1 MSMDKK
7 IVSKRWIKPK
17 YLKIILLAIVLLGI
31 FLTFIFRDTS
41 SIFKAEK
48 DKITIEK
55 VFKGSFMD
63 FIRIIGVV
71 EPISIV
77 SLEAL
82 EEGRVE
88 KKIIEEGN
96 MVKKGDVIL
105 TLRNENLNMSFT
117 DGKSSYAFLTNEMNN
132 QLIEVKQQEIAN
144 KQELLVLDNDII
156 EKQRKFEK
164 TSRLFAKGGVSEE
177 EHLVLKNSYETTV
190 KFRTL
195 KQQKMVLD
203 GELRNNK
210 CSQIELKMLMVKQQL
225 ENLNVKAPVSGQL
238 GTLDVEI
245 GKSITKGQQIGKINV
260 LTSYKISALI
270 DEHYIDRIR
279 KGLIADFERETDTFR
294 LEVIKVYPQVNNG
307 QFKVDF
313 HFMSALPEN
322 IRTGQS
328 YNISLQL
335 GETQQAVQ
343 VAHGGFYQSTGGQWA
358 FVLSPDESYAIKRN
372 IKIGKQN
379 PQNYEILEGL
389 VSGEKIITSNYDVFG
404 NSEKITFK

>member
-1 MSMDKK
+1 
-7 IVSKRWIKPK
+7 
-17 YLKIILLAIVLLGI
+17 
-31 FLTFIFRDTS
+31 
-41 SIFKAEK
+41 
-48 DKITIEK
+48 
-55 VFKGSFMD
+55 
-63 FIRIIGVV
+63 
-71 EPISIV
+71 
-77 SLEAL
+77 
-82 EEGRVE
+82 
-88 KKIIEEGN
+88 
-96 MVKKGDVIL
+96 
-105 TLRNENLNMSFT
+105 
-117 DGKSSYAFLTNEMNN
+117 
-132 QLIEVKQQEIAN
+132 
-144 KQELLVLDNDII
+144 VLDNDII
-156 EKQRKFEK
+156 DKQRKYEK

-177 EHLVLKNSYETTV
+177 EYLVLKNSYETAV
-190 KFRTL
+190 KSRTL

-210 CSQIELKMLMVKQQL
+210 RSQIELKMLMVKQQL

-279 KGLIADFERETDTFR
+279 KGLIADFERETDTFK

-313 HFMSALPEN
+313 HFTSTLPEN

-343 VAHGGFYQSTGGQWA
+343 VARGGFFQSTGGQWA

-389 VSGEKIITSNYDVFG
+389 APGEKIIASSYDNFG
-404 NSEKITFK
+404 NNEKITLK

>member
-7 IVSKRWIKPK
+7 IEDKRWIKPK
-17 YLKIILLAIVLLGI
+17 HLKIILPAIALIIVVLLI
-31 FLTFIFRDTS
+31 VFRDTTS
-41 SIFKAEK
+41 TFKVEK
-48 DKITIEK
+48 DKITIDK
-55 VFKGSFMD
+55 VFKGPFMD
-63 FIRIIGVV
+63 FIRVTGVV

-88 KKIIEEGN
+88 KILIEEGSL
-96 MVKKGDVIL
+96 VKKGDLIL

-117 DGKSSYAFLTNEMNN
+117 DGKSSYAYLTNEMNN

-144 KQELLVLDNDII
+144 KQELLALDNDII
-156 EKQRKFEK
+156 DKQRKLDK
-164 TSRLFAKGGVSEE
+164 TSRLYAKGGVSEE
-177 EHLVLKNSYETTV
+177 EYLVLKSSYETAL
-190 KFRTL
+190 KNRTL

-203 GELRNNK
+203 GQLRDNK
-210 CSQIELKMLMVKQQL
+210 RSQIELKMLMVKQQL
-225 ENLNVKAPVSGQL
+225 ENMNVKAPVSGQL

-279 KGLIADFERETDTFR
+279 KGLTADFERETDTFR

-313 HFMSALPEN
+313 RFTSVLPKN

-343 VAHGGFYQSTGGQWA
+343 VPRGGFFQSSGGQWV
-358 FVLSPDESYAIKRN
+358 FVLSSDGSYALKRT

-379 PQNYEILEGL
+379 PQNYEVLEGL
-389 VSGEKIITSNYDVFG
+389 TPGEKIITSSYDIFG
-404 NSEKITFK
+404 NNDKITFK